1 MTKSRNINAP
11 RKWWTEAD
19 VQLLRDRYPNTK
31 TSVLADLLDRDVK
44 TVHHKAQNLGIK
56 KSRATIA
63 QMARE
68 AMADPQHPGRTVQF
82 KPGGVPH
89 NKGIKHPKGWAPGN
103 MAATQF
109 KPGDKPHTWLPV
121 GTYAIDPDGSLTLK
135 VNDLPGPKSVRWR
148 QVHRM
153 VWEAANGPT
162 PDGCVVVFK
171 PGRKTTDRD
180 LITIDAVECIT
191 RVELMQRNT
200 LHRMP
205 KPLAELV
212 QLRGVLTRQINRKAK
227 EAKTT

>member
-19 VQLLRDRYPNTK
+19 VQLLRDRYADTK
-31 TSVLADLLDRDVK
+31 TAVLADLLDRDVK

-56 KSRATIA
+56 KSRETIA
-63 QMARE
+63 RMTRE

-82 KPGGVPH
+82 KPGAVPH

-103 MAATQF
+103 MSATQF
-109 KPGDKPHTWLPV
+109 KPGNKPHTWLPV
-121 GTYAIDPDGSLTLK
+121 GTYAIDPDGSLCLK
-135 VNDLPGPKSVRWR
+135 VNDLPGAKSVRWR

-162 PDGCVVVFK
+162 PAGHTVVFK
-171 PGRKTTDRD
+171 PGRKTTDREQ
-180 LITIDAVECIT
+180 ITLDAVECIT
-191 RVELMQRNT
+191 RAELMRRNT
-200 LHRMP
+200 LHNLP
-205 KPLAELV
+205 KPLAEIV

-227 EAKTT
+227 EAETT